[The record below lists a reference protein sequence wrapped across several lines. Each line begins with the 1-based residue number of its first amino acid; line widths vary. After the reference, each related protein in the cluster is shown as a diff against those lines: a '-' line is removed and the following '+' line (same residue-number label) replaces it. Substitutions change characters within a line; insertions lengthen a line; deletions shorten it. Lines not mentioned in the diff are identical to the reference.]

1 MKTEIDKKGLSK
13 SVTEI
18 KSKLHNMK
26 DTYKKPKII
35 TAKLELHLYT
45 HHFIMTSKKC
55 WHPEM

>member
-26 DTYKKPKII
+26 ETYKKPKI